1 MNSRKTPYILFAIWV
16 LLLALTPW
24 IANNYIVKTS
34 TFLAMYAAIAMSW
47 NFIGG
52 YAGYPSFATA
62 AFVGLGAYSGAILQN
77 SGIPMVAAWGLAAII
92 VMVFAVGIGQIVLKM
107 KGHYFAI
114 GSIALVEVLSHTA
127 SSWSGLTGGGEGLNV
142 KILEGGPDFAGMVF
156 LYTMIAIMLL
166 AFLTTVIVDRHR
178 LGFGLRCIKQNEDAA
193 NMLGVNVMRYKVIAF
208 VLSSVFCGLVGAA
221 YASWVSYISPI
232 DSFSIILTLKA
243 AIMVLLG
250 GPGTIFGPI
259 IGSAVFVIFEETI
272 WSQFLDLNQGILG
285 VVIVFLIFFLPNGL
299 LKIKWGKNSSEVAI
313 KK

>member
-92 VMVFAVGIGQIVLKM
+92 VMVFAVCIGQIVLKM

-127 SSWSGLTGGGEGLNV
+127 SSWSWLTGGGEGLNV

-272 WSQFLDLNQGILG
+272 WSQFLDLHQGILG

>member
-114 GSIALVEVLSHTA
+114 G
-127 SSWSGLTGGGEGLNV
+127 
-142 KILEGGPDFAGMVF
+142 
-156 LYTMIAIMLL
+156 
-166 AFLTTVIVDRHR
+166 
-178 LGFGLRCIKQNEDAA
+178 
-193 NMLGVNVMRYKVIAF
+193 
-208 VLSSVFCGLVGAA
+208 
-221 YASWVSYISPI
+221 
-232 DSFSIILTLKA
+232 
-243 AIMVLLG
+243 
-250 GPGTIFGPI
+250 
-259 IGSAVFVIFEETI
+259 
-272 WSQFLDLNQGILG
+272 
-285 VVIVFLIFFLPNGL
+285 
-299 LKIKWGKNSSEVAI
+299 
-313 KK
+313 

>member
-1 MNSRKTPYILFAIWV
+1 MNSGKTPYILFAVWV

-24 IANNYIVKTS
+24 IANNYIVKIS

-92 VMVFAVGIGQIVLKM
+92 VMVFAFGIGQIVLKM

-166 AFLTTVIVDRHR
+166 AFFTTVIVDRHR

-272 WSQFLDLNQGILG
+272 WSQFLDLHQGILG
-285 VVIVFLIFFLPNGL
+285 LVIVLLIFFLPNGL